1 MLETGISFLTTL
13 FCCLY
18 MFHICEIFIIIGAII
33 KVLSILHPL
42 MSEAHVT
49 KKV

>member
-1 MLETGISFLTTL
+1 MLKGAGYESIG
-13 FCCLY
+13 
-18 MFHICEIFIIIGAII
+18 HICEIFIIIGAII